1 VRYVLDNV
9 KDKEVRLAI
18 CNYLRKIE
26 RCEMGDWISFNEGEV
41 VSKRDLLSDIDRLL
55 EILCRDSFG
64 EVEVIE
70 SISGLTIID
79 HRMPRAQKAL
89 MELKSSIEIKVV
101 DCKKYLC
108 EDSSCMKNLNELTQ
122 SGFAPREIIVSSLR
136 SILAHKG
143 MNPLNRKNAIAQLM
157 GPRSRV
163 LAVELILAKEYDLL
177 RELVIEAGSLV
188 FLGIEQELMLSA
200 ALILGNEGIEIDI
213 EMLDQVENK
222 VQLANN
228 FKPAYSILTNTKY
241 LTYALIYIESL
252 TVEERELMLVIWRNW
267 EGSLK
272 ELVELNSQLLK

>member
-1 VRYVLDNV
+1 
-9 KDKEVRLAI
+9 
-18 CNYLRKIE
+18 
-26 RCEMGDWISFNEGEV
+26 
-41 VSKRDLLSDIDRLL
+41 
-55 EILCRDSFG
+55 
-64 EVEVIE
+64 
-70 SISGLTIID
+70 
-79 HRMPRAQKAL
+79 
-89 MELKSSIEIKVV
+89 
-101 DCKKYLC
+101 
-108 EDSSCMKNLNELTQ
+108 
-122 SGFAPREIIVSSLR
+122 
-136 SILAHKG
+136 

-188 FLGIEQELMLSA
+188 FLGIEQKLILSA

-228 FKPAYSILTNTKY
+228 FKPAYRILTNTKY
-241 LTYALIYIESL
+241 LTYALMYIESL
-252 TVEERELMLVIWRNW
+252 TVEERELMLVVWGNW